1 MPMLGE
7 KTDAYSEGTSRT
19 CYKGG
24 KYKEAVSVRNAFLY
38 KVMKKLT
45 PAV

>member
-1 MPMLGE
+1 MLGE
-7 KTDAYSEGTSRT
+7 KTDAYAEATSRT